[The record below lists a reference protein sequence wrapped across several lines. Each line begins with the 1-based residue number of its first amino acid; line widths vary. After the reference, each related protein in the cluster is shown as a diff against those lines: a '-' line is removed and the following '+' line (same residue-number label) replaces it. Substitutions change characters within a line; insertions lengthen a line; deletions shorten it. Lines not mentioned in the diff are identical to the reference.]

1 MTQFPDL
8 HDRIPVGVV
17 VPPSNPVVEPELAAL
32 LGSAVVCYGNRLPRF
47 ADFDLKQRNRLY
59 VRSYPEALD
68 SLAGLSLQATLIA
81 MTGPQY
87 AYGVAGDRQLCDD
100 LSARFGAP
108 VATAS
113 MAIHDALTAMGHTTI
128 RLLSPYPQWL
138 TERAAAYWSDAGF
151 EVADVHQDF
160 ITGEAFRA
168 YETTSEEVTEVLRTL
183 PTGPPVVLTGTGLAT
198 LRSLH
203 LAGQQTPVLSSNLC
217 GAWWLL
223 RQLGLPGS
231 DLFRSVA
238 QALPI

>member
-1 MTQFPDL
+1 MTEFPDL

-17 VPPSNPVVEPELAAL
+17 VPPSNPVVEPELEAL
-32 LGSAVVCYGNRLPRF
+32 LGPEAVCYGNRLPRF

-68 SLAGLSLQATLIA
+68 SIAGLSLHAVLIA

-87 AYGVAGDRQLCDD
+87 AYGVKGDRQLCDD
-100 LSARFGAP
+100 LSSRFGAP

-113 MAIHDALTAMGHTTI
+113 MAIHAALTAMGQTRI

-138 TERAAAYWSDAGF
+138 TERAAAYWADAGF
-151 EVADVHQDF
+151 VVDEVHKDF
-160 ITGEAFRA
+160 ITGDVFRA
-168 YETTSEEVTEVLRTL
+168 YETTSEEVTQVLRTL
-183 PTGPPVVLTGTGLAT
+183 RPGPPVVLTGTGLAT

-203 LAGQQTPVLSSNLC
+203 LANPETLVLSSNLC

-223 RQLGLPGS
+223 RELDLPGS
-231 DLFRSVA
+231 ALFRSVA
-238 QALPI
+238 AGLTT